1 VESKM
6 FKALGAKVSDSSLL
20 TEMFTLEINS

>member
-1 VESKM
+1 M

>member
-1 VESKM
+1 M
-6 FKALGAKVSDSSLL
+6 FKALAAKVNDNTLL